1 MNEAMNPI
9 AENARPRLAS
19 KARLKWDEARKKH
32 LLLFPEGL
40 LVLNPTAR
48 DVVALC
54 DGTITFAEMVKKLG
68 EQYKTETVRADI
80 EELLSRLADKGLVKI
95 KDEG

>member
-54 DGTITFAEMVKKLG
+54 DGTHTFAEIVKQLS
-68 EQYKTETVRADI
+68 EQYKTETIRPDI
-80 EELLSRLADKGLVKI
+80 EELLTRLADKGLI
-95 KDEG
+95 QTMDEG

>member
-1 MNEAMNPI
+1 MSAI
-9 AENARPRLAS
+9 SDDARPRLAP

-32 LLLFPEGL
+32 LLLFPEGV

-54 DGTITFAEMVKKLG
+54 DGTLTVEEIVKKLG
-68 EQYKTETVRADI
+68 EQYKADTI
-80 EELLSRLADKGLVKI
+80 RSDIHELVSRLADRGLVTI
-95 KDEG
+95 